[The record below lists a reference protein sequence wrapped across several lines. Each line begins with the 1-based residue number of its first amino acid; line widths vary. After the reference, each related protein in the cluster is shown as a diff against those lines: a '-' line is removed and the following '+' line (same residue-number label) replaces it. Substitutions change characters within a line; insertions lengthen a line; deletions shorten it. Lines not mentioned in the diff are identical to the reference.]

1 MVAITAD
8 DERPMLTTLTAAV
21 TASPDIEA
29 VSAFTTC
36 SAALAWAMDNP
47 VDIAFLDISM
57 RGMGGIAL
65 AQKIT
70 EIQPDCKIIFC
81 TGYTE
86 YALDAMQLHVAG
98 YLLKPIT
105 AEAVQKEIDHIKGE
119 QDRKKLLAVKCFGN
133 FEVRAGGRLL
143 SFKRS
148 KSKELLAVLVDRNGA
163 GITAKQICARIW
175 ADDGSDNKHLNYLHQ
190 LFADLRSAL
199 KEAGAEAVLQ
209 QNGHSYALDTERID
223 CDYYR
228 FLKSGRPEFH
238 GEYMA
243 GYSWAEDTCGLLWQQ

>member
-1 MVAITAD
+1 M
-8 DERPMLTTLTAAV
+8 
-21 TASPDIEA
+21 
-29 VSAFTTC
+29 
-36 SAALAWAMDNP
+36 
-47 VDIAFLDISM
+47 
-57 RGMGGIAL
+57 
-65 AQKIT
+65 
-70 EIQPDCKIIFC
+70 
-81 TGYTE
+81 
-86 YALDAMQLHVAG
+86 
-98 YLLKPIT
+98 
-105 AEAVQKEIDHIKGE
+105 
-119 QDRKKLLAVKCFGN
+119 
-133 FEVRAGGRLL
+133 
-143 SFKRS
+143 
-148 KSKELLAVLVDRNGA
+148 LVDRNGA

-175 ADDGSDNKHLNYLHQ
+175 ADDGSDNKYLNYLHQ